1 MSRATLTLLLSLISL
16 SAASQMSP
24 PPLPPPSRT
33 IFKCDEGSKTVY
45 SDSPCLGAQ
54 RIDVEPTRGVSKL
67 SGKERIGHDVQRE
80 QFKEQLS
87 DALKPLS
94 GMDRRQYA
102 TFERRSKLNPD
113 AQQECRRLD
122 THIPPLERQ
131 ELQVSGSELAAVQQ
145 RLFALRKRYREL
157 GC

>member
-1 MSRATLTLLLSLISL
+1 MRYCRGRKWTNPWAMRG
-16 SAASQMSP
+16 QP
-24 PPLPPPSRT
+24 HKLPPSNPRNPLL
-33 IFKCDEGSKTVY
+33 CLVPH
-45 SDSPCLGAQ
+45 SPCLGAQ

-102 TFERRSKLNPD
+102 AFERRFKLNPD
-113 AQQECRRLD
+113 TQQECRRLD